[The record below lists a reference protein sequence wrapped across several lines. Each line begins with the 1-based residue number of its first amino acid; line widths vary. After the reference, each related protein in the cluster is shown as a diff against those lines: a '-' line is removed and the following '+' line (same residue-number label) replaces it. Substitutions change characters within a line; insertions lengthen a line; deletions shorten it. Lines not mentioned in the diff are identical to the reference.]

1 MNIGD
6 TAAFRFNLRDPVLW
20 NGQEAVVIARSYS
33 TFVYSIRLADGHK
46 HGVEESELQAV
57 EERAA

>member
-1 MNIGD
+1 M
-6 TAAFRFNLRDPVLW
+6 APFRFELQQPVLW

-33 TFVYSIRLADGHK
+33 TFLYSIRLQDGHK

-57 EERAA
+57 EKAA